1 MIPVL
6 LVQCYE
12 SKMYYRPRPSLKEL
26 NQFHNQMGFVRETQL
41 AVPEGGSGIFVIMPW
56 QVYKNTEERIK
67 QHQKSSDGSWKINFG
82 IYWPPQYLF
91 LMEDV
96 LEYNSGAIQF
106 EGIRT
111 VKEYHASLIA
121 SSLSNSNKS
130 TGI

>member
-12 SKMYYRPRPSLKEL
+12 SKMLYRPRPSLKEL
-26 NQFHNQMGFVRETQL
+26 NEFHNQMGFVRETQL
-41 AVPEGGSGIFVIMPW
+41 TVPKDGSGIFVITPW
-56 QVYKNTEERIK
+56 QVYKTSEEHIK
-67 QHQKSSDGSWKINFG
+67 QYTKSSDGSWKMNFG

-91 LMEDV
+91 LMEDII
-96 LEYNSGAIQF
+96 EYNHGRIQF

-130 TGI
+130 AGI